1 MQYKYGEIRQVEKSL
16 DDPEDGFI
24 SSKIFLNVFLNG
36 NVAAMLGTCPKSVEV
51 IGNFSTVGSGLG
63 L

>member
-1 MQYKYGEIRQVEKSL
+1 MQYKHGEIRQVEKSL

-24 SSKIFLNVFLNG
+24 SSKISLNVFFKWECG
-36 NVAAMLGTCPKSVEV
+36 SNVRDLSKVCGSHGV
-51 IGNFSTVGSGLG
+51 FSTVGSGLG